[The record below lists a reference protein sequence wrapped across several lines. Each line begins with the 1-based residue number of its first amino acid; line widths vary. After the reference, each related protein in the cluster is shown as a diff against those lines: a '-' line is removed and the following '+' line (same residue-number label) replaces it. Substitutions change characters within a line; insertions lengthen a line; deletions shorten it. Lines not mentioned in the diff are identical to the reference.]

1 MDPLEEM
8 TTATAVATM
17 KGLGDKVL
25 QLHHYGP
32 LRNILLGAGL
42 AYAAQKEKYWH
53 FPIAFVFPSVYAGYH
68 VYKQR
73 DVLRAEAVG
82 FLKELR

>member
-1 MDPLEEM
+1 MIA
-8 TTATAVATM
+8 ATAVAAI
-17 KGLGDKVL
+17 KGLGDRVL
-25 QLHHYGP
+25 QLHYYGP

-53 FPIAFVFPSVYAGYH
+53 FPIAFLVPSVYAGYH

-73 DVLRAEAVG
+73 DVLRSEAVA
-82 FLKELR
+82 FAKELQ

>member
-8 TTATAVATM
+8 ITATAVAAI

-25 QLHHYGP
+25 QLHHFGP

-53 FPIAFVFPSVYAGYH
+53 LPIAFVVPSVYAGYH
-68 VYKQR
+68 AYKQR
-73 DVLRAEAVG
+73 YVLRAEAVG

>member
-1 MDPLEEM
+1 
-8 TTATAVATM
+8 M
-17 KGLGDKVL
+17 KNIQEGVVR
-25 QLHHYGP
+25 LHHYGP

-73 DVLRAEAVG
+73 DVLRSEAVA
-82 FLKELR
+82 FAKELR

>member
-1 MDPLEEM
+1 MA
-8 TTATAVATM
+8 TATFVDAM
-17 KGLGDKVL
+17 KNMKEGIVR
-25 QLHHYGP
+25 LHHFGP

-68 VYKQR
+68 AYKQR
-73 DVLRAEAVG
+73 DVLRSEAVS
-82 FLKELR
+82 LVKEMR